1 MKDDCSMTV
10 VVCPYEEAGCTFHVS
25 FIIPSKLSGNT
36 ESVYNAKSKNNVSTE
51 KWQEQR

>member
-1 MKDDCSMTV
+1 MTV

-36 ESVYNAKSKNNVSTE
+36 ESTLDWCGLKK
-51 KWQEQR
+51 K